1 VLVLPL
7 VPMVAEL
14 RLLTVDAAQTIHHA
28 LLQCQVR
35 TGVHILSVCAGARVG
50 EGECGMVRR
59 LLQQSDL
66 ADAAHFKGQQVE
78 LFWPE
83 DDTWWLARI
92 IKVGDC

>member
-1 VLVLPL
+1 
-7 VPMVAEL
+7 
-14 RLLTVDAAQTIHHA
+14 
-28 LLQCQVR
+28 
-35 TGVHILSVCAGARVG
+35 
-50 EGECGMVRR
+50 MVRR

-92 IKVGDC
+92 IKVSDCLGRSDYSILPRSWDSFVSVILWVLLCPCHSLDP